1 MNKKNT
7 ALKVLCCVLVSVMI
21 FAGLSIILTPK
32 SIEDK
37 GGVLYYQGKGFRAE
51 PSDSLDVMVYGNSNA
66 YAGLIPAKL
75 FEDFGYTSYVS
86 GVIRQTIE
94 GANTLLKQSLKTQKP
109 KVIILEVDCL
119 YQKPTKNLNK
129 FGFLVSLFSYHA
141 RWKDLK
147 PRDFYTIPRK
157 TDNLDISKGYIYS
170 DIEYKFKPKKY
181 MGKNS
186 SKLKPI
192 SEYNLKQLYTFIET
206 CKRNNIKLIFL
217 ELPNTASWN
226 YGKHNFVSK
235 IAKNNN
241 IPFVDLNIANDDI
254 SIDYKKDFRDKGIHL
269 NVYGAKKTTAYLGD
283 YLNTNYSNIIKDKRK
298 NSK

>member
-109 KVIILEVDCL
+109 
-119 YQKPTKNLNK
+119 
-129 FGFLVSLFSYHA
+129 
-141 RWKDLK
+141 
-147 PRDFYTIPRK
+147 
-157 TDNLDISKGYIYS
+157 
-170 DIEYKFKPKKY
+170 
-181 MGKNS
+181 
-186 SKLKPI
+186 
-192 SEYNLKQLYTFIET
+192 
-206 CKRNNIKLIFL
+206 
-217 ELPNTASWN
+217 
-226 YGKHNFVSK
+226 
-235 IAKNNN
+235 
-241 IPFVDLNIANDDI
+241 
-254 SIDYKKDFRDKGIHL
+254 
-269 NVYGAKKTTAYLGD
+269 
-283 YLNTNYSNIIKDKRK
+283 
-298 NSK
+298 